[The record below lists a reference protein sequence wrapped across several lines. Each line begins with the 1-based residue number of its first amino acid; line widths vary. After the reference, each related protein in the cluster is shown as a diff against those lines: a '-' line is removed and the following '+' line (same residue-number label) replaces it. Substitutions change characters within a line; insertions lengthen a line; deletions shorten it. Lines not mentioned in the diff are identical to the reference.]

1 MPGLGL
7 SGILKAPTYDGLSRP
22 VLSRTL
28 SAHPGQDGLP
38 DEDEETQP
46 DDQMDSNRPPTP
58 HEPLSISW
66 PENFP
71 FPETS
76 EVADTADAP
85 APTRPSSPTRED
97 SDQGPLPTLALP
109 SLPPL
114 ESAPLGGPLTRSFS
128 SFLNDDTKFF
138 RPIRPAPA
146 NAGKPR
152 RVAPTP
158 LQPPASVRG
167 LTPAVKR
174 ARAPESVAT
183 ASAPAPPP
191 ASAAGPPAQ
200 PPRKKRRGMRPGTY
214 MCLYK
219 GELYECPHG
228 CDIVEKG
235 LLYDLLRR

>member
-38 DEDEETQP
+38 DEDEEIQP
-46 DDQMDSNRPPTP
+46 DDQMDSNCPPTP
-58 HEPLSISW
+58 HEALSISW
-66 PENFP
+66 PEHFP

-85 APTRPSSPTRED
+85 APTRPSSPARED

-158 LQPPASVRG
+158 LQPVRG
-167 LTPAVKR
+167 STPAVKR

-191 ASAAGPPAQ
+191 ASAAGPPAH

>member
-38 DEDEETQP
+38 DEDEEIQP
-46 DDQMDSNRPPTP
+46 DDQMDSNCPPTP

-97 SDQGPLPTLALP
+97 SDQGPLPTLAYRRCRPSSPRRSEVLLLARSAPSSMTTPSFSGPSGPPLRTLASPAESHLLP
-109 SLPPL
+109 YNRRRQSEALLPPSSEHARQSL
-114 ESAPLGGPLTRSFS
+114 WRLHRLQLHLLRLQRGRQHTLPAKSVAACDRARICVSIKVSSTSAPTG
-128 SFLNDDTKFF
+128 
-138 RPIRPAPA
+138 
-146 NAGKPR
+146 
-152 RVAPTP
+152 
-158 LQPPASVRG
+158 
-167 LTPAVKR
+167 
-174 ARAPESVAT
+174 AT
-183 ASAPAPPP
+183 S
-191 ASAAGPPAQ
+191 
-200 PPRKKRRGMRPGTY
+200 
-214 MCLYK
+214 
-219 GELYECPHG
+219 
-228 CDIVEKG
+228 
-235 LLYDLLRR
+235 